1 MKDFTFRLFDNFLP
15 NPKIIPTNNIIVNFK
30 YCNISELS
38 WIDKDYN
45 DYCFLLPSWVEYFDL
60 SYNTVYDFYKGE
72 SHNYELPKSLKILNL
87 SFNKLTFIPDE
98 IPKTLYAINVSNNS
112 LKLIPKLPL
121 STKIINASHNT
132 IKWFDQ
138 ELPNLTKLNLSY
150 NHIYYFRFDRLCDN
164 LRFLDLSGNQLKF
177 IDGDS
182 FPKNV
187 KILKIADNRIKE
199 IPELP
204 EGIEEFDC
212 HQNEIVE
219 IKNFP
224 SSLKKLD
231 ISDNKIEV
239 LGKDI
244 INCSDLESLNY
255 EKNENLEVDVDV
267 LQWIDDK
274 FHQLHL
280 HKDEIS
286 RDNIKDIYNQ
296 NHEEII
302 TVYKDS
308 QNAHNLKIRQ
318 DIISSMEKLLVLKPQ
333 LKFEECVEELS
344 KYFKLEDTK
353 DILLKSDIGFVSLL
367 DEKYS
372 LSKFFP
378 YLFERIKENIENI
391 AIILEGE
398 IQNTKNVCF
407 SGRIEAYVASLAG
420 FCQEVQ
426 YSASIS
432 DQILAKIE
440 LIKNKLHQERIPVDS
455 FQYQLMLKYKLEDML
470 VEMDLDEETKL
481 SWLEPL
487 EENIQ
492 EQKEKLEEHYG
503 DKIENIV
510 KRLKIKKEI
519 RERYLINT

>member
-15 NPKIIPTNNIIVNFK
+15 NPEIIPENNIICNFK

-38 WIDKDYN
+38 WIDEDYN
-45 DYCFLLPSWVEYFDL
+45 DHCFSLPSWIEYFDL
-60 SYNTVYDFYKGE
+60 SYNTVYAFYKGE

-87 SFNKLTFIPDE
+87 SFNKLNFIPDV

-164 LRFLDLSGNQLKF
+164 LKFLDLSGNQLKF
-177 IDGDS
+177 IDGDN

-204 EGIEEFDC
+204 DGIEEFDC
-212 HQNEIVE
+212 HQNEITE
-219 IKNFP
+219 IKNYP
-224 SSLKKLD
+224 KTLKKLD

-239 LGKDI
+239 LNKDI
-244 INCSDLESLNY
+244 IECSDLESLNY
-255 EKNENLEVDVDV
+255 EKNENLEVEVDV

-280 HKDEIS
+280 YKDEIS
-286 RDNIKDIYNQ
+286 RGDIKDIYNQ
-296 NHEEII
+296 SHEEIT
-302 TVYKDS
+302 TVYQDS

-318 DIISSMEKLLVLKPQ
+318 DIITSMEKILEVKPE
-333 LKFEECVEELS
+333 KNFEECVEELS

-353 DILLKSDIGFVSLL
+353 DILLKSDIGIIQLSSE
-367 DEKYS
+367 DYS
-372 LSKFFP
+372 LGRFFP
-378 YLFERIKENIENI
+378 YLFEKIKDNIENI

-420 FCQEVQ
+420 FCEEVQ

-455 FQYQLMLKYKLEDML
+455 FQYQLMLKYKLEDMFN
-470 VEMDLDEETKL
+470 EMDLEEKVKL
-481 SWLEPL
+481 VWLEPL
-487 EENIQ
+487 EENIK
-492 EQKEKLEEHYG
+492 EQREQLEEHYN
-503 DKIENIV
+503 DNINNIL
-510 KRLKIKKEI
+510 KKLKIGKEI
-519 RERYLINT
+519 RERYLTST